1 MYNESI
7 NFLLKNQYIKAGL
20 ILITFFLVSKIL
32 TFLTERYFKKW
43 SQKTETKLDDLII
56 EKFKPPFI
64 YVLIVLGLQIALK
77 QLDFTYL
84 WLERIIDSTL
94 AVFLIYIATIVFDII
109 IRFWIEV
116 FKRRNKSK
124 MVDSLSPLFKKT
136 TVVVLLIIG
145 LVWILDIWGFNVAPF
160 LASMGIAGFVIGFA
174 MQDSLK
180 NIFGGVSLILDKTLQ
195 VGDKVSLEG
204 GELGIVHSVTIRS
217 TKIRTF
223 DNELITIPNGK
234 LAEMKIK
241 NFTQPNLKLRVIVD
255 FSTSYGSDINKVREV
270 IFNSLSRI
278 EGIEKDPAPDAIML
292 KLADSGLDW
301 QARFWVNDQSIA
313 FDKKI
318 EALENIYNDL
328 NQNGI
333 EIPFP
338 SRTVYLKNEKS

>member
-1 MYNESI
+1 MFNKI
-7 NFLLKNQYIKAGL
+7 FDFLLDNQYIKAGL
-20 ILITFFLVSKIL
+20 ILILFFLASKII

-56 EKFKPPFI
+56 EKLKPPFI

-94 AVFLIYIATIVFDII
+94 AVFLIYTATIVFDIV

-116 FKRRNKSK
+116 FKKKNNSK

-136 TVVVLLIIG
+136 TIVVLLIIG

-195 VGDKVSLEG
+195 VGDRVFLEG

-223 DNELITIPNGK
+223 DNELITVPNGR

-241 NFTQPNLKLRVIVD
+241 NFTQPNLKLRVIVN
-255 FSTSYGSDINKVREV
+255 FSTAYGSNINKIKEIV
-270 IFNSLSRI
+270 FNSLNRI
-278 EGIEKDPAPDAIML
+278 EGVEKEPAPDAIML
-292 KLADSGLDW
+292 ELADSGLDW

-313 FDKKI
+313 FDKKL

-333 EIPFP
+333 SIPFP
-338 SRTVYLKNEKS
+338 SRTVYLKNENS

>member
-1 MYNESI
+1 MFNKI
-7 NFLLKNQYIKAGL
+7 FDFLLDNQYIKAGL
-20 ILITFFLVSKIL
+20 ILILFFLASKII

-56 EKFKPPFI
+56 EKLKPPFI

-94 AVFLIYIATIVFDII
+94 AVFLIYTATIVFDII

-116 FKRRNKSK
+116 FKKKNNSK

-136 TVVVLLIIG
+136 TIVVLLIIG

-223 DNELITIPNGK
+223 DNELITIPNGR

-241 NFTQPNLKLRVIVD
+241 NFTQPNLKLRVIVN
-255 FSTSYGSDINKVREV
+255 FSTAYGSNIDKIKEV
-270 IFNSLSRI
+270 VFNSLNKI
-278 EGIEKDPAPDAIML
+278 EGVEKEPAPNAIML
-292 KLADSGLDW
+292 ELADSGLDW

-313 FDKKI
+313 FDKKL

-333 EIPFP
+333 SIPLP
-338 SRTVYLKNEKS
+338 SRTVYLKNENS